1 MEDESFLLPPK
12 REGGSGGGA
21 DDGADLLPALLS
33 AIADP
38 ATAPS
43 QRSSLTGLLSTVMS
57 ARQVAAPA
65 PAVQGG
71 VASPAPAVQGGV
83 DFTTATRTADGR
95 LCVVKE
101 ETVETLQK
109 DPVLECKHNQE
120 KQ

>member
-1 MEDESFLLPPK
+1 MEDESFLLPPQ

-21 DDGADLLPALLS
+21 DGGADLLPALLS

-71 VASPAPAVQGGV
+71 V